1 MRSFNFRP
9 AAPTSMVS
17 HVDATGGGG
26 IVLEILVTA
35 TEFTVMALV
44 VFGSGL
50 LITGHQRHP
59 ALDRDTTSPVLWM
72 AE

>member
-1 MRSFNFRP
+1 
-9 AAPTSMVS
+9 MVS
-17 HVDATGGGG
+17 HVDATGGGDA
-26 IVLEILVTA
+26 VLEILVTA
-35 TEFTVMALV
+35 FEFMCMALV

-50 LITGHQRHP
+50 LISNRWRHP

>member
-1 MRSFNFRP
+1 M
-9 AAPTSMVS
+9 
-17 HVDATGGGG
+17 
-26 IVLEILVTA
+26 LEILVTA
-35 TEFTVMALV
+35 FEFTFMALV

-50 LITGHQRHP
+50 LLTDHWRHP

>member
-1 MRSFNFRP
+1 MP
-9 AAPTSMVS
+9 EV
-17 HVDATGGGG
+17 
-26 IVLEILVTA
+26 LVTA
-35 TEFTVMALV
+35 AEFICMALV

>member
-1 MRSFNFRP
+1 MF
-9 AAPTSMVS
+9 S
-17 HVDATGGGG
+17 HVDATAGND
-26 IVLEILVTA
+26 IMLEILVTA
-35 TEFTVMALV
+35 FEFMAMALL

-50 LITGHQRHP
+50 LITNHWRHP

>member
-1 MRSFNFRP
+1 M
-9 AAPTSMVS
+9 
-17 HVDATGGGG
+17 
-26 IVLEILVTA
+26 LEVLVTA
-35 TEFTVMALV
+35 FEFTCIALF

-50 LITGHQRHP
+50 LITGHRPHP

>member
-1 MRSFNFRP
+1 M
-9 AAPTSMVS
+9 
-17 HVDATGGGG
+17 
-26 IVLEILVTA
+26 LEILVTA
-35 TEFTVMALV
+35 AEFLFIALV

-50 LITGHQRHP
+50 LINHRRHP

>member
-1 MRSFNFRP
+1 M
-9 AAPTSMVS
+9 
-17 HVDATGGGG
+17 
-26 IVLEILVTA
+26 LEILVTA
-35 TEFTVMALV
+35 IEFMVMALV

-50 LITGHQRHP
+50 LITDHWRHP

>member
-1 MRSFNFRP
+1 
-9 AAPTSMVS
+9 
-17 HVDATGGGG
+17 
-26 IVLEILVTA
+26 VLEILVTA
-35 TEFTVMALV
+35 FEFAFMALV

-50 LITGHQRHP
+50 LMTGHSPHP

>member
-1 MRSFNFRP
+1 
-9 AAPTSMVS
+9 MVS
-17 HVDATGGGG
+17 HVDATGEAD
-26 IVLEILVTA
+26 IVPEILVTA
-35 TEFTVMALV
+35 IEFMCMALV

-50 LITGHQRHP
+50 LITNHRRHP

>member
-1 MRSFNFRP
+1 
-9 AAPTSMVS
+9 MVS
-17 HVDATGGGG
+17 HVDATEGD

-35 TEFTVMALV
+35 VEFLFMALV
-44 VFGSGL
+44 LFGSVL
-50 LITGHQRHP
+50 LINHRRHP

>member
-1 MRSFNFRP
+1 M
-9 AAPTSMVS
+9 
-17 HVDATGGGG
+17 
-26 IVLEILVTA
+26 LEILIIA
-35 TEFTVMALV
+35 FEFMVMALV

-50 LITGHQRHP
+50 LITVHWRHP

>member
-1 MRSFNFRP
+1 
-9 AAPTSMVS
+9 MVS
-17 HVDATGGGG
+17 RVDATGEAT
-26 IVLEILVTA
+26 VPEILITA
-35 TEFTVMALV
+35 VEFTCMALV

-50 LITGHQRHP
+50 LITRHRRHP

>member
-1 MRSFNFRP
+1 
-9 AAPTSMVS
+9 MVS
-17 HVDATGGGG
+17 HVDATRGGG
-26 IVLEILVTA
+26 VVPEILITA
-35 TEFTVMALV
+35 IEFMVMALV

-50 LITGHQRHP
+50 LITRHRRHP

>member
-1 MRSFNFRP
+1 MQL
-9 AAPTSMVS
+9 
-17 HVDATGGGG
+17 GGGDA
-26 IVLEILVTA
+26 VLEILVTA
-35 TEFTVMALV
+35 FEFTCMALV

-50 LITGHQRHP
+50 LITSQKRHP

>member
-1 MRSFNFRP
+1 MQQG
-9 AAPTSMVS
+9 
-17 HVDATGGGG
+17 DD

-35 TEFTVMALV
+35 FEFMVMALI

-50 LITGHQRHP
+50 LITGHRRHP